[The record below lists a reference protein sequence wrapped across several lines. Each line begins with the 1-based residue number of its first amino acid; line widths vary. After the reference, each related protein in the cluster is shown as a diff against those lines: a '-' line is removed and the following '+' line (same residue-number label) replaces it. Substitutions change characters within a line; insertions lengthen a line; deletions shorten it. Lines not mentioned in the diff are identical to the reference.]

1 MDILQKFEFR
11 NIRQEE
17 AAQAVFIEQVC
28 FPPNEACSEK
38 NMIDRIAA
46 APETFLVAV
55 DKVTGKIAGFLNG
68 IATNETRF
76 RDDFFT
82 DAALHD
88 TNGKNIMLLG
98 LDVLPQYRGQGL
110 ARALVGQY
118 LQREYHNNRH
128 LLLLT
133 CLESKVSM
141 YEKFGFQNLG
151 MADSTW
157 GGEAWHEMY
166 YCLEEKTMLFLCYPK
181 CSTCQKAQKWLDA
194 HHFAYTQ
201 RHITEDNP
209 SYEELKAWYEKSGLP
224 LKKFFNTSGLVY
236 KEMQLKDKLPTMS
249 EEEQLKLL
257 ATNGMLLK
265 RPLVICE
272 DNVLIGFKEKEWE
285 ALL

>member
-1 MDILQKFEFR
+1 MDIIQKFEFR

-17 AAQAVFIEQVC
+17 AAQAVGIEQIC
-28 FPPNEACSEK
+28 FPPNEACSEQ

-55 DKVTGKIAGFLNG
+55 DKATGKIAGFLNG
-68 IATNETRF
+68 IATNENRF

-82 DAALHD
+82 NAGLHEAS
-88 TNGKNIMLLG
+88 GQNIMLLG
-98 LDVLPQYRGQGL
+98 LDVLPQYRRQGL
-110 ARALVGQY
+110 ARALVQQY
-118 LQREYHNNRH
+118 LQREYRNGRH
-128 LLLLT
+128 ALFLT

-141 YEKFGFQNLG
+141 YEKFGFHDLG

-166 YCLEEKTMLFLCYPK
+166 YVLEESNMLFLCYPK

-194 HHFAYTQ
+194 HQLAYTQ

-209 SYEELKAWYEKSGLP
+209 SYEELKAWYEKSKLP
-224 LKKFFNTSGLVY
+224 LKRFFNTSGLVY
-236 KEMQLKDKLPTMS
+236 KEMQLKDKLPTLS

-257 ATNGMLLK
+257 ATNGMLVK

-272 DNVLIGFKEKEWE
+272 DKVLVGFKEKEWE